1 MSSTV
6 SDVEIPTLVLHLS
19 PAIQMTDDQFYDF
32 CRINRDLRI
41 ERTAAGDLLIMTPAG
56 GTTSNRNAKIT
67 LQLQHWANKDRQGV
81 VFDSSGG
88 FRLPNGAVR
97 SPDAS
102 WVRRPRLARLSEG
115 EKEKFL
121 PLCPDFV
128 IELRS
133 PSDAIG
139 ALHEKMDEYLANGAR
154 VGWLIDPKDRRVFVY
169 LSGAPRTELVNPA
182 QLSADPFLPGFVLE
196 MAEIWEPDL

>member
-1 MSSTV
+1 MSPTV

-19 PAIQMTDDQFYDF
+19 PAIEMTDDQFYDF

-41 ERTAAGDLLIMTPAG
+41 ERTAAGDLLIMPPAG
-56 GTTSNRNAKIT
+56 GTTGNRNAEIV
-67 LQLQHWANKDRQGV
+67 LQLQLWAKKDGQGM
-81 VFDSSGG
+81 VFDSSTG

-102 WVRRPRLARLSEG
+102 WVRRPRLARLSED

-139 ALHEKMDEYLANGAR
+139 ALHEKMGEYLANGAHL
-154 VGWLIDPKDRRVFVY
+154 GWLIDPKARRVFVY
-169 LSGAPRTELVNPA
+169 DSGVPRTELVNPA
-182 QLSADPFLPGFVLE
+182 RLSGDPLLPGFVLE